1 MVTTITQAKD
11 LKSINLKDLIGSLRA
26 HEIVLQGD
34 KPVKKVKSL
43 ALKASQESTLITKDD
58 VQEIQE
64 IEDVHCHVI
73 FRR

>member
-1 MVTTITQAKD
+1 MVTAITQAKD
-11 LKSINLKDLIGSLRA
+11 LNSLTLEELIGSLRA
-26 HEIVLQGD
+26 HEVILQGD
-34 KPVKKVKSL
+34 KPARKVKSL